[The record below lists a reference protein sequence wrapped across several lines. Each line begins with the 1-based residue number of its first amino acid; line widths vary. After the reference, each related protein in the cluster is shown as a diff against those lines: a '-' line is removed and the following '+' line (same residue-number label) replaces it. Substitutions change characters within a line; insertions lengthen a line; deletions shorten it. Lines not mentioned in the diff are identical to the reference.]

1 MKVIYDTKQP
11 QEKRV
16 EFIGNNGESYFG
28 YHCFQIKLSD
38 GIEEAVIGNWGK
50 TQKERNSIV
59 QEIKNRGKLS
69 AKEES

>member
-1 MKVIYDTKQP
+1 MKVIYDTNQP

-38 GIEEAVIGNWGK
+38 GIEEVEMGNWRK
-50 TQKERNSIV
+50 TLKERNSIV
-59 QEIKNRGKLS
+59 QGIKNRGKLS
-69 AKEES
+69 VKEES